1 MTPTKAPTVTTF
13 SDPETAVP
21 ASLQSSADDLVRVG
35 EEIRHVAVYS
45 REDISRFAMLTL
57 DLNPLHHDREAA
69 LRAGQSDV
77 IASGQHTSALMSGL
91 AASYFSR
98 DDDGVARSMLCLN
111 FNFAYR
117 EPIFAD
123 ARVTLSWV
131 VAGTEWNS
139 KLDGVIAQLEG
150 QAQVDGVPAVI
161 ARGTVLVRRA
171 S

>member
-1 MTPTKAPTVTTF
+1 MSMTESSTIIA
-13 SDPETAVP
+13 EEAAV
-21 ASLQSSADDLVRVG
+21 AALVRVG
-35 EEIRHVAVYS
+35 ERIEHVARYS
-45 REDISRFAMLTL
+45 REEISRFATFTL
-57 DLNPLHHDREAA
+57 DTNPVHHDRDAA
-69 LRAGQSDV
+69 LRAGLSDV

-98 DDDGVARSMLCLN
+98 DDDGVARAMLCLH

-123 ARVTLSWV
+123 AEVTMRWV
-131 VAGTEWNS
+131 VSSTEWNAS
-139 KLDGVIAQLEG
+139 LDGVIAQLEG
-150 QAQVDGVPAVI
+150 KATIADALAVI